1 MSNLPFSSR
10 TANKSAEKSRS
21 NTAFLV
27 ESIVLLFF
35 LVAALAI
42 FTQMFGSSINNSFK
56 ASQLSA
62 ATEVAQSA
70 AEEFCSNPEA
80 VAQGQAI
87 GAGIAAK
94 GTDQF
99 KVTCDTETQN
109 QGSGI
114 LYQAT
119 ITVSEKTASEGEDP
133 VYSLD
138 VSRYVPGGAA

>member
-1 MSNLPFSSR
+1 MASTPFSSQQSR
-10 TANKSAEKSRS
+10 RAAKSRS

-70 AEEFCSNPEA
+70 AEEFSANPEA

-87 GAGIAAK
+87 GSGIAAN
-94 GTDQF
+94 GTDRF
-99 KVTCDTETQN
+99 KVTCDTKAQN
-109 QGSGI
+109 QSSGT

-119 ITVSEKTASEGEDP
+119 ITVSEDDEP

-138 VSRYVPGGAA
+138 VSRYVPGGSE

>member
-1 MSNLPFSSR
+1 MAKMPFSSKQEGSTR
-10 TANKSAEKSRS
+10 KSRS

-35 LVAALAI
+35 LVASLAI

-56 ASQLSA
+56 ASQLSS
-62 ATEVAQSA
+62 ATEIAQSA
-70 AEEFCSNPEA
+70 AEEFCANPEA
-80 VAQGQAI
+80 VAQDQPI
-87 GAGIAAK
+87 GAGIAAS
-94 GTDQF
+94 GTNRFNVACNIQ
-99 KVTCDTETQN
+99 EQ
-109 QGSGI
+109 QQSSGI

-119 ITVSEKTASEGEDP
+119 ITVLEDETP